1 MQSLTISKR
10 LALGFALIIAISL
23 GTGSYV
29 FHRLHAVEQR
39 AASLHDDS
47 LAGVILTAKMKASAL
62 NAAFVA
68 IHMVLETNSAHR
80 SEMLAQLQS
89 NREQAE
95 AVFKQYGARPSIARV
110 RDLFDTAH
118 SAHTAFYS
126 MLDRVINAIRAG
138 RQDEAARIL
147 DDEIHSVHDACLAA
161 IDKLVNHDKALG
173 ETDAGDI
180 EKLVNQTTIALI
192 AGGIIGLVIALLVA
206 VTTTRA
212 VRAPVLRVKEALEQI
227 REGDFSQR
235 LREFRRDEIGTI
247 ADGLNTTSDNL
258 CRLVGQV
265 QQSGIQINTAI
276 TQMASTLREQQ
287 ATSSEVASTTIEI
300 GATAKEITATS
311 NELAR
316 SIGDVARVAEQT
328 SQSALSAQE
337 RLARM
342 DATMRQIIEAS
353 AGISAK
359 LSLLNEKAGNINSVV
374 TTINKVADQTNLLSL
389 NAAIEAE
396 KAGEHGR
403 GFSVVATETR
413 RLADQTAV
421 ATYDIEQMVKEMQS
435 AVSAGVM
442 GMDKFNEEV
451 RKGTAEVAQI
461 TGQLGD
467 IIHQVTA
474 LTPRFEAVNE
484 SMQTQA
490 AGSQQITEAL
500 GQLSET
506 AQQTAEAL
514 RQSNAAVEQLSSA
527 SRGLKDGI
535 SRFKVAA

>member
-1 MQSLTISKR
+1 MTITRR
-10 LALGFALIIAISL
+10 LALGFTLIIATALASAIYSHTRL
-23 GTGSYV
+23 GLIG
-29 FHRLHAVEQR
+29 EK
-39 AASLHDDS
+39 AARVRDDS
-47 LAGVILTAKMKASAL
+47 LPGVELTGRMKASAFE
-62 NAAFVA
+62 AAYLGV
-68 IHMVLETNSAHR
+68 HLVLETNTANRLEVIAEIQANKDRATALLNEYGSQHDTER
-80 SEMLAQLQS
+80 DRQLF
-89 NREQAE
+89 A
-95 AVFKQYGARPSIARV
+95 AVQTTHIPFYA
-110 RDLFDTAH
+110 LFD
-118 SAHTAFYS
+118 
-126 MLDRVINAIRAG
+126 RVVELVKAG
-138 RQDEAARIL
+138 QVNEAARDM
-147 DDEIHSVHDACLAA
+147 DDRIHAVHEKYAQAIQALADHDKSGGAAATRDIAAAVTRTDIVVVSAAAACL
-161 IDKLVNHDKALG
+161 IVS
-173 ETDAGDI
+173 
-180 EKLVNQTTIALI
+180 LI
-192 AGGIIGLVIALLVA
+192 VA
-206 VTTTRA
+206 FISVRA
-212 VRAPVLRVKEALEQI
+212 VRRPLALV
-227 REGDFSQR
+227 
-235 LREFRRDEIGTI
+235 
-247 ADGLNTTSDNL
+247 A
-258 CRLVGQV
+258 QV

-276 TQMASTLREQQ
+276 TEMTSTLKEQQ

-514 RQSNAAVEQLSSA
+514 RVSHDAIEELSVA
-527 SRGLKDGI
+527 SRGLKDGVT
-535 SRFKVAA
+535 RFQVFA

>member
-1 MQSLTISKR
+1 MLSLTISRR
-10 LALGFALIIAISL
+10 LALGFALIIVTSL

-29 FHRLHAVEQR
+29 FHRLRSVEQR
-39 AASLHDDS
+39 AMSLHDDS
-47 LAGVILTAKMKASAL
+47 LAKVILTEKMKACAL

-68 IHMVLETNSAHR
+68 IHMVLETNAIHR
-80 SEMLAQLQS
+80 AEMLTQLQLS
-89 NREQAE
+89 REKAE
-95 AVFKQYGARPSIARV
+95 TVFKDYGAKPSTPRV
-110 RDLFDTAH
+110 RELFETAR
-118 SAHTAFYS
+118 STHTSFYA
-126 MLDRVINAIRAG
+126 MLDRVANAMRSG
-138 RQDEAARIL
+138 RHEEGARIL
-147 DDEIHSVHDACLAA
+147 DDEIHSVHNAYLAA
-161 IDKLVNHDKALG
+161 IEKLLEHDEALG
-173 ETDAGDI
+173 ETDAAAI
-180 EKLVNQTTIALI
+180 EKLVGQTTIAL
-192 AGGIIGLVIALLVA
+192 AVGGLVGLVIAILVA
-206 VTTTRA
+206 ITTTQA
-212 VRAPVLRVKEALEQI
+212 VRTPVLRVKEVLEQI
-227 REGDFSQR
+227 REGNFTLR
-235 LREFRRDEIGTI
+235 LKEFRRDEIGTI

-276 TQMASTLREQQ
+276 TQMAATLREQQ

-311 NELAR
+311 NELVKN
-316 SIGDVARVAEQT
+316 IGDVARVAEQT
-328 SQSALSAQE
+328 SQSALSAQD
-337 RLARM
+337 RLTRM
-342 DATMRQIIEAS
+342 DATMRQIIDAS

-403 GFSVVATETR
+403 GFAVVATETR

-451 RKGTAEVAQI
+451 RKGTAEVGQI

-467 IIHQVTA
+467 IIQQVTA

-514 RQSNAAVEQLSSA
+514 RQSNQAVEQLSSA